1 MFKFNKE
8 DIVKVME
15 TLGETKPV
23 LMDNVQDDLNMET
36 LTFLVIGSSVDGS
49 AFLRGFVV
57 ALNLVKL
64 QRQRTMD
71 SVDNEVEKILS
82 KDAQ

>member
-8 DIVKVME
+8 DIVKVMKM
-15 TLGETKPV
+15 LGETKPV

-36 LTFLVIGSSVDGS
+36 LAFLVIGSSVDGS

>member
-15 TLGETKPV
+15 MLGETKPV